1 MKRAVYFNTGTQ
13 EVNLFKHYAL
23 SVPLYTHFTSPIRRY
38 ADLVVHRML
47 HAILQGQ
54 ENPYASGD
62 VVEIAKQCNMR
73 KETAKSAQDA
83 SMNLYLS
90 NFTRLINSFFFA

>member
-13 EVNLFKHYAL
+13 ELNAFRHYAL

-47 HAILQGQ
+47 HSILLGE
-54 ENPYASGD
+54 ENPYVSAD
-62 VVEIAKQCNMR
+62 VVEIAKQCNIR
-73 KETAKSAQDA
+73 KETAKTAQDA

-90 NFTRLINSFFFA
+90 NLM

>member
-13 EVNLFKHYAL
+13 ELNGFKHYAL

-38 ADLVVHRML
+38 ADLVVHRIL
-47 HAILQGQ
+47 HSILQEQ
-54 ENPYASGD
+54 ENPYISSD
-62 VVEIAKQCNMR
+62 VVEIAKQCNIR
-73 KETAKSAQDA
+73 KETAKTAQDA

-90 NFTRLINSFFFA
+90 IFCELII